1 MSLSEWAEL
10 GAGIATAVG
19 GGYLIWLAFSKG
31 FQRIRAGMNAR
42 KQKEDMSMDRSIHE
56 QLSELR
62 HDSQA
67 CRTKLFQYHNGS
79 SFANGNS
86 MKKMSMTHESC
97 HPGMVPTFRGTSD
110 QMLSLFVDMLELA
123 HKDTPVLVEVNR
135 MPDSY
140 FKSYLQSNHVLM
152 FSVLP
157 IKNVK
162 ENEIG
167 CIICEWCAWAFID
180 SIEEKRFSDKFSTI
194 RNTVQYLLS
203 TEKRSRR
210 YG

>member
-1 MSLSEWAEL
+1 MSLKEWVEL
-10 GAGIATAVG
+10 GGGIAAAIG
-19 GGYLIWLAFSKG
+19 GGWLTWLTFSKVI
-31 FQRIRAGMNAR
+31 QQIRAKMSAR
-42 KQKEDMSMDRSIHE
+42 RQKEDMTVDRNIHE
-56 QLSELR
+56 QLSQLR
-62 HDSQA
+62 HDSEA

-123 HKDTPVLVEVNR
+123 HKDKPVLVEVNR

-152 FSVLP
+152 FSILP
-157 IKNVK
+157 VKNIK

-180 SIEEKRFSDKFSTI
+180 NIEETRFSEKFSTI

-203 TEKRSRR
+203 TEKRGRKN
-210 YG
+210 G